1 MFEKACGMHE
11 LKNIILEANLHLAQ
25 NFFAFISWEK
35 ETMYYYIINTKKA
48 QLLKDVALMPIF
60 PSVLQTFPELASL
73 RFLVK
78 LLFIF
83 KQLQNKK
90 KTGREPLPCL

>member
-1 MFEKACGMHE
+1 MHE
-11 LKNIILEANLHLAQ
+11 LKNIILEANLHQAQ
-25 NFFAFISWEK
+25 KFFAFISWEK
-35 ETMYYYIINTKKA
+35 ETMYYYIKNTKKA
-48 QLLKDVALMPIF
+48 QLLLKDVAFMPFF

-83 KQLQNKK
+83 KQLHNKK
-90 KTGREPLPCL
+90 KTGRDPLPCPFF